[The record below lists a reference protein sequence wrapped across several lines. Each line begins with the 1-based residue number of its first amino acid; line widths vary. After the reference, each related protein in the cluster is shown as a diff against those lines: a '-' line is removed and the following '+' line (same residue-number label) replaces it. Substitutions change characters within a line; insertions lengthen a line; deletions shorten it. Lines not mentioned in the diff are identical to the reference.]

1 MNALIDFDQ
10 GLKHCDNQHRIYL
23 AVLRQF
29 LAQYQN
35 GLDDAV
41 IMQSPEQARLE
52 LHTLKGLCATI
63 GAIRLST
70 LAADSYQHWT
80 RISTTDAQVELSNIA
95 TELAALI
102 QVIEEYLAS
111 NEMLNF

>member
-35 GLDDAV
+35 GLDRVA

-70 LAADSYQHWT
+70 LAADSYQHW
-80 RISTTDAQVELSNIA
+80 ISISKADAQVELNNI
-95 TELAALI
+95 EKQLEELI
-102 QVIEEYLAS
+102 QVINSHLNS
-111 NEMLNF
+111 NELLNF

>member
-35 GLDDAV
+35 GLNAAAM
-41 IMQSPEQARLE
+41 MQSPEHARLE

-63 GAIRLST
+63 GALRLSA
-70 LAADSYQHWT
+70 LAATCYQRWET
-80 RISTTDAQVELSNIA
+80 ISAKDAQVELSHIA
-95 TELAALI
+95 TELAELI
-102 QVIEEYLAS
+102 QVIKEYLTS
-111 NEMLNF
+111 NELLNF

>member
-35 GLDDAV
+35 GLNYDA
-41 IMQSPEQARLE
+41 MLQSPEHAQLE

-63 GAIRLST
+63 GATHLSQ
-70 LAADSYQHWT
+70 LAATSFQHWT
-80 RISTTDAQVELSNIA
+80 SISSADAQVELSNIA
-95 TELAALI
+95 EELTALV
-102 QVIEEYLAS
+102 QVLQDYLKSS
-111 NEMLNF
+111 NC